1 VTNVRYSADT
11 IPENSRKSRSAECTI
26 FWKLQNADKVYMLHE
41 RALDVV
47 QQKREYDYEGV
58 K

>member
-1 VTNVRYSADT
+1 MYNILKIT
-11 IPENSRKSRSAECTI
+11 
-26 FWKLQNADKVYMLHE
+26 QNADKVYMLHE
-41 RALDVV
+41 CALQVV